1 MKRLFRLAAFVLAF
15 RPEFF
20 ALLTVQPLGVG
31 LVAASLG
38 DGLHIHAR
46 GGGCCRMICRRL
58 GALRKSNTT
67 DGERKNYCHDD
78 SRFRHHIFLP
88 TMWNVVGSNPP
99 PLTYQACVSSSSPI
113 GAYSAMLVVRTMPLP
128 RRFICGLKPKRT
140 VASGRRGLAAQ
151 HFSRSQVT
159 ASVAAQSAAPSSAN
173 TREE

>member
-1 MKRLFRLAAFVLAF
+1 PSFDSRNQFMACMASAGSLPRWFQATMKRLFRLAAFVLAF

-67 DGERKNYCHDD
+67 DGERKNYCRDD

-88 TMWNVVGSNPP
+88 TMWNVVGSNR
-99 PLTYQACVSSSSPI
+99 L
-113 GAYSAMLVVRTMPLP
+113 
-128 RRFICGLKPKRT
+128 
-140 VASGRRGLAAQ
+140 
-151 HFSRSQVT
+151 H
-159 ASVAAQSAAPSSAN
+159 
-173 TREE
+173 